1 MNNFTTILFTIY
13 RAMRKTLVVW
23 AVSILAFTGS
33 FRAYSQDYKYHSVFI
48 YNFTKYVQWPPTS
61 AQNSSFVIG
70 VLGNSP
76 MMGEL
81 EKLMT
86 KKNVGNL
93 PIVVKKISN
102 ISEAIA
108 CQAVFIPSHKSSQ
121 FDSDPLLRTKP
132 ILFITETDG
141 LGKKGSHINFV
152 IQDGKIRFELNQT
165 SILEAGLKVSSQLS
179 SLASTVYN
187 GGVASR

>member
-1 MNNFTTILFTIY
+1 
-13 RAMRKTLVVW
+13 MRKILVLW

-48 YNFTKYVQWPPTS
+48 YNFTKYVQWPPS
-61 AQNSSFVIG
+61 NQNQNNSFVIG

-86 KKNVGNL
+86 KKNVGSL
-93 PIVVKKISN
+93 PIIIKKISN
-102 ISEAIA
+102 ISEAIT

-121 FDSDPLLRTKP
+121 FDSDPLLRGKP

-165 SILEAGLKVSSQLS
+165 TILEAGLKVSSQLS
-179 SLASTVYN
+179 ILAATVYN
-187 GGVASR
+187 SGVAAR